1 MERRKPKIGAAS
13 RTKKKARRAVYQ
25 TKYNTERKRFRNF
38 MQRVNQKCEVP
49 KIAKRMV
56 NANQDIIGEQC
67 IRNDDGVLRVSN

>member
-1 MERRKPKIGAAS
+1 
-13 RTKKKARRAVYQ
+13 
-25 TKYNTERKRFRNF
+25 

-56 NANQDIIGEQC
+56 NDNQDIIGEQC

>member
-38 MQRVNQKCEVP
+38 MQRVSQKCEVP
-49 KIAKRMV
+49 KIVKRVV
-56 NANQDIIGEQC
+56 NANQDIIGAQC
-67 IRNDDGVLRVSN
+67 IRNDNGVLQVSN